1 MICFKAKLRL
11 PAGDCNISCLQWSL
25 QVSEVSK
32 AGNEIDISDELDI
45 LSQLNAKFS
54 IEGVTSGMGGL
65 KQLRWPFPELED
77 RLALLPESES
87 QSQPKFAPP
96 SSHIII
102 ETKTLSI
109 INNLTVQSLCHLIE
123 GLRSLSPI

>member
-54 IEGVTSGMGGL
+54 IEGVTSGMG
-65 KQLRWPFPELED
+65 
-77 RLALLPESES
+77 
-87 QSQPKFAPP
+87 
-96 SSHIII
+96 
-102 ETKTLSI
+102 
-109 INNLTVQSLCHLIE
+109 V
-123 GLRSLSPI
+123 